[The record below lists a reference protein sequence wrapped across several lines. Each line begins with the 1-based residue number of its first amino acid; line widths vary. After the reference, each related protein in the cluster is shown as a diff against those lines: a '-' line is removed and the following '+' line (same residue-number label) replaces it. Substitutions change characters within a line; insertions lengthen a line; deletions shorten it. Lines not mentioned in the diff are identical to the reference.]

1 MTIKEIEELAEMP
14 RANIRF
20 YEAEG
25 LLSPARNVNGYR
37 DYSQE
42 DLLVL
47 RKIKLLRS
55 LHMSLEDIK
64 ALHAGKQELSV
75 VLEQQINKLS
85 ADKENLQKAQAVCE
99 IMYRDGLRYENL
111 DAEKYLS
118 DLKKINTNL
127 TRPDTEKYSWETY
140 WDSREAYE
148 DTLPK
153 IKAPWRRFFARTL
166 DEALYSVIWSCFLVL
181 AMGVNLAK
189 RNSVGANLL
198 DILMMLLLNMVLEPL
213 QLSLFGTTLGKWI
226 FGIRVLHNDERKL
239 DFSEAFERTLTVF
252 FYGLGLH
259 IPIYTLYRLWKSYKA
274 CTDGEGL
281 EWEDVSRITLKDERP
296 FRVLVYAAVRV
307 LFVGA
312 VAFVSMLGQIPPHRG
327 NLTIPQFAQNYR
339 HLTNYYGMETGYTL
353 NIDGE
358 WKSSFPEGSVVINLS
373 ALEGPPAF
381 VFETDDHGFIQK
393 IHFTVNHHVPKDTPE
408 DDRKWMSNFQ
418 TQMQMASLAF
428 VGAREEFPQFSTA
441 RKKML
446 KTISS
451 HTFSDY
457 SFTWADVTVTCDV
470 EQQGYSAAGAN
481 FLIPADEGECSF
493 YLQFSMIVKTPE

>member
-1 MTIKEIEELAEMP
+1 MTIKEMEELAEMP

-64 ALHAGKQELSV
+64 ALHTGKQELSV
-75 VLEQQINKLS
+75 VLEQQISKLS
-85 ADKENLQKAQAVCE
+85 ADKENLHKAQAVCE
-99 IMYRDGLRYENL
+99 TMYRDGMHYENL

-118 DLKKINTNL
+118 DLKKINTHSP
-127 TRPDTEKYSWETY
+127 RSDAEKYSWETY
-140 WDSREAYE
+140 WDTREAYE

-153 IKAPWRRFFARTL
+153 IQAPWRRFFARTL
-166 DEALYSVIWSCFLVL
+166 DEALYSVIWSCFLCL
-181 AMGVNLAK
+181 AMGINLAK

-198 DILMMLLLNMVLEPL
+198 DILMMLLLTIILEPL
-213 QLSLFGTTLGKWI
+213 QLSLFGTTLGKWVL
-226 FGIRVLHNDERKL
+226 GIRVLHNDERKL
-239 DFSEAFERTLTVF
+239 TFSEAFERTVQVL

-259 IPIYTLYRLWKSYKA
+259 IPIYTLFRLWKSYKA

-281 EWEDVSRITLKDERP
+281 EWEDSSRIALKDERS
-296 FRVLVYAAVRV
+296 FRVVVYVAVRA
-307 LFVGA
+307 LLVGA
-312 VAFVSMLGQIPPHRG
+312 VFFASMLGQIPPHCG
-327 NLTIPQFAQNYR
+327 NLSIPQFAQNYR

-353 NIDGE
+353 TNDGE

-381 VFETDDHGFIQK
+381 VFETDDHGIIQK
-393 IHFTVNHHVPKDTPE
+393 IHFTVKHHVPEDTPE

-418 TQMQMASLAF
+418 TQMQMAALAF
-428 VGAREEFPQFSTA
+428 VGAREEFLQFSSA
-441 RKKML
+441 RRKML
-446 KTISS
+446 KSISS
-451 HTFSDY
+451 HTFEDY
-457 SFTWADVTVTCDV
+457 SLTMADVTVTCDV
-470 EQQGYSAAGAN
+470 EQQGYSAAGVN

-493 YLQFSMIVKTPE
+493 YLQFSMSVN